1 MAQGNA
7 QHASDPDGVFARRVA
22 TALAIAALFVAGA
35 LVVWHAGQIFL
46 LAFVSVLVAIFL
58 NAPARF
64 IHSRTGMPYTLSLV
78 LGVLVLLGVFVAGAF
93 VAGPSVST
101 QANQLIEEFP
111 SSLEQ
116 VRQTVSGWPGGQW
129 LLGRLSGA
137 GQSADGGGGLGLL
150 SQATGAAA
158 GIFDAVTK
166 LVFVLALGMFLA
178 IAPAMYRDGVVSLFP
193 RARRPRARE
202 ALTETG
208 AALQGWMLGQLVS
221 VAAVGILTGI
231 GLWIIGVPLALVLGV
246 IAGLSQLVPIIGVF
260 FGFIPAALLGL
271 SLGTTTLLWVIV
283 LFIVVQQL
291 DGNVIAPLVQR
302 RAIDLP
308 PALTIAAVFVGG
320 ALFGPLGFLV
330 GTPMVAAMMV
340 LVKMLY
346 LRDAQGEDVD
356 LPSDR

>member
-1 MAQGNA
+1 MAT
-7 QHASDPDGVFARRVA
+7 V
-22 TALAIAALFVAGA
+22 LAIAALFVAGG

-64 IHSRTGMPYTLSLV
+64 LHARTGLPYALSLG
-78 LGVLVLLGVFVAGAF
+78 LGVLLLLGLFVAGGF
-93 VAGPSVST
+93 IAGPSVST

-111 SSLEQ
+111 SSLQQ
-116 VRQTVSGWPGGQW
+116 VEQTVSGWPGGQW
-129 LLGRLSGA
+129 LLDRLSGGVEA
-137 GQSADGGGGLGLL
+137 PEGGDGLGLV
-150 SQATGAAA
+150 SAATGAAA
-158 GIFDAVTK
+158 GIFDAVSK
-166 LVFVLALGMFLA
+166 LVFVFALGLFLA

-193 RARRPRARE
+193 PARRPRARE

-208 AALQGWMLGQLVS
+208 GALQAWILGQLVS
-221 VAAVGILTGI
+221 VAAVGVLTGI

-246 IAGLSQLVPIIGVF
+246 IAGLSQLVPIVGVF

-271 SLGTTTLLWVIV
+271 SMGTTTLLWVIV

-291 DGNVIAPLVQR
+291 DGNVIAPLIQR
-302 RAIDLP
+302 RAIDMP

-330 GTPMVAAMMV
+330 GTPMVAAIMV

-346 LRDAQGEDVD
+346 IRDALDEDVD
-356 LPSDR
+356 LPSNR